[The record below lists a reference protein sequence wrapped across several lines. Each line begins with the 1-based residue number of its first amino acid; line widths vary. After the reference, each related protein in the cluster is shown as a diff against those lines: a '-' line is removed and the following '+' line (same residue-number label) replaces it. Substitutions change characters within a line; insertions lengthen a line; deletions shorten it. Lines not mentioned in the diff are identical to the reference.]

1 VPNSNVAIALLCETP
16 ELGRHLRD
24 ALTSLGTP
32 IVYEAAPANLDVGAL
47 EHSGARVVVVNLDPA
62 VEAHLDEVYSLLED
76 DRYSVVFND
85 AQASSHLSGW
95 DAARWARHL
104 AAKILGDADIDPP
117 RPEGAESV
125 PVTLKP
131 APIAVHEE
139 PANDEPDVET
149 LDVAQP
155 RADYDTRLASLVA
168 EDDMPPSATTSA
180 VAPTAQLDSRYE
192 AMARP
197 AESGFPMPAPPP
209 VEGFDFSTLE
219 AATAALPEKE
229 VDATVVATETHVDEA
244 SAEEPSPTLDL
255 DRALADAARFSESE
269 DAPAHD
275 EVSTLD
281 VAFDAH
287 AGATDEEA
295 NAHDVGEAFDLDALE
310 MLFGDAKP
318 AAPAAML
325 DDGSSADE
333 SAIHTHDDFAG
344 FDIDDT
350 ATSVEHERVPLDFE
364 PIDIDSLGLGE
375 ATADDVPHA
384 DVSDVPAIPKKPSL
398 ELSLEDIDDE
408 DENASP
414 KPDVPAR
421 AATKSSDAPAAPAP
435 VFAGLSDWS
444 LEDIFEGETPPPP
457 APPTTG
463 RADFGIEKLSAV
475 DYLAP
480 KTEDVEPVAP
490 PLDDTFSF
498 ELMPI
503 EEAVA
508 PQPVESNVNTQE
520 SWLDPD
526 KVVAPQKI
534 RRVVVLGASIG
545 GPEAVREFLAEIPR
559 DYPALFLLA
568 QHMGAEFVDLMAQ
581 QLAKATPL
589 TVRTPTHGERVGHG
603 EVLIVPTTHRLQIDP
618 EGIAVL
624 EKVASEGAYSPS
636 IDRVIRDI
644 ADRYGASATAI
655 VFSGM
660 TDDAVEGAKYLADK
674 GGAVYAQHPDTC
686 VVSTMVDGV
695 VDAGIVKFIGA
706 PKELAETVL
715 ADAKKAKR

>member
-16 ELGRHLRD
+16 ELGQHLRD

-62 VEAHLDEVYSLLED
+62 VEAHLDEVYSLLEN

-95 DAARWARHL
+95 DQARWARHL

-117 RPEGAESV
+117 RPEGAEAV
-125 PVTLKP
+125 PIVAKS
-131 APIAVHEE
+131 APISVHDE
-139 PANDEPDVET
+139 PANDEPDIET

-155 RADYDTRLASLVA
+155 HAGYDARLASLVA
-168 EDDMPPSATTSA
+168 DDMPPSAATSA

-192 AMARP
+192 AMGRP
-197 AESGFPMPAPPP
+197 ADAEFPMAAPPP

-219 AATAALPEKE
+219 AATATLPER
-229 VDATVVATETHVDEA
+229 DADTPVVTADAHVDDIA
-244 SAEEPSPTLDL
+244 TEEPSPTLDL
-255 DRALADAARFSESE
+255 DRALADAARFSES
-269 DAPAHD
+269 DDTAAHD
-275 EVSTLD
+275 DMPTLD
-281 VAFDAH
+281 IASDANS
-287 AGATDEEA
+287 AASDEEA
-295 NAHDVGEAFDLDALE
+295 NSHDVGEAFDLDALE
-310 MLFGDAKP
+310 MLFGEAKP
-318 AAPAAML
+318 SAPVAPHVDASMV
-325 DDGSSADE
+325 DE
-333 SAIHTHDDFAG
+333 PIAHATDDFAG
-344 FDIDDT
+344 FDFDDH
-350 ATSVEHERVPLDFE
+350 ALAAERERVPHDFE

-375 ATADDVPHA
+375 AVADEAPHA
-384 DVSDVPAIPKKPSL
+384 DAADVPAIPKKPSI
-398 ELSLEDIDDE
+398 ELTLEDLE
-408 DENASP
+408 DYEEGATP
-414 KPDVPAR
+414 KPEAPAR
-421 AATKSSDAPAAPAP
+421 PAAKVADAPAVPAP
-435 VFAGLSDWS
+435 TFAAMSDWS

-463 RADFGIEKLSAV
+463 RADFGIEKLSAAE
-475 DYLAP
+475 YLAP

-490 PLDDTFSF
+490 PLDDAFSF

-508 PQPVESNVNTQE
+508 PQPVEAKAEAHE

-526 KVVAPQKI
+526 KVVAPQKV
-534 RRVVVLGASIG
+534 RRVIVLGASIG
-545 GPEAVREFLAEIPR
+545 GPEAVREFLGELPR

-636 IDRVIRDI
+636 IDRVLRDV

-660 TDDAVEGAKYLADK
+660 TDDAVEGAKYLAEK